1 MAQRGPEAIW
11 SVLEQQSREDEAAE
25 AQVHAI
31 AAMSDAELDAE
42 LRSCGLD
49 PAALEAQALTLSKVA
64 GAGDDAVQAVDAHE
78 PPALSRPARRRRPVA
93 VAVWLAAGAAAVT
106 AGGALI
112 YSMVREHPP
121 DQPAPPPSS
130 PVPAPSPAPE
140 LVAMTPAQERTAA
153 ADALSH
159 GNAAECLRLLD
170 DARVNDPE
178 GDKPAAIQKLRAD
191 AMRVLRGDKLP

>member
-1 MAQRGPEAIW
+1 MAQRSPEAIW
-11 SVLEQQSREDEAAE
+11 KVLEQQSREDEAVE
-25 AQVHAI
+25 AQVQAI

-42 LRSCGLD
+42 LRGFGLD
-49 PAALEAQALTLSKVA
+49 PTALETQALALLKVA
-64 GAGDDAVQAVDAHE
+64 GSGDGAVQAVDAHA
-78 PPALSRPARRRRPVA
+78 PAAFARPARRRRPVA

-121 DQPAPPPSS
+121 EQPAPPPS

-153 ADALSH
+153 AEALSH

-178 GDKPAAIQKLRAD
+178 GDTPAAIQKLRAD